1 MTIRLSCVPKKKKA
15 SVLLLTVFILQCSL
29 LFFSYWQV
37 SYRQQMSTYFSFKK
51 AEEEQVKATLALD
64 QYPDV
69 TYTYEKKEVPLGKI
83 EGKTYIA
90 ITRTLDKAKQ
100 KDGFYI
106 RDQERNQSLYV
117 RPWNNWRKER
127 QVKGETSPQ

>member
-69 TYTYEKKEVPLGKI
+69 TYTYEKKKKFL
-83 EGKTYIA
+83 
-90 ITRTLDKAKQ
+90 
-100 KDGFYI
+100 
-106 RDQERNQSLYV
+106 
-117 RPWNNWRKER
+117 
-127 QVKGETSPQ
+127 